1 MLIVD
6 FTTIVAVVS
15 VIGVIGALI
24 FNGLNLRKD
33 QKSRY
38 YDAFKDL
45 YHEMSIIY
53 DQPRDV
59 IRVQFFD
66 YDELKKLPKEI
77 QDRTKKFR
85 IDYVNFHE
93 KVAHLVS
100 MNIISKP
107 IARFFSSTFPVAL
120 LFLDLLPKDAQGE
133 EGGGY
138 LRDWCK
144 NEKIEKYKV
153 KSYEKSL

>member
-1 MLIVD
+1 MWIVN
-6 FTTIVAVVS
+6 FTTIVAIVS

-59 IRVQFFD
+59 INAQFLD
-66 YDELKKLPKEI
+66 DEELKKLPKEI
-77 QDRTKKFR
+77 QDKTKKFR
-85 IDYVNFHE
+85 IAYVNFHE

-107 IARFFSSTFPVAL
+107 IARFFSSTFSIAL
-120 LFLDLLPKDAQGE
+120 VLLDLLPKDE
-133 EGGGY
+133 EY
-138 LRDWCK
+138 EWCTYMRDWCSS
-144 NEKIEKYKV
+144 EKIQKYDIKRE
-153 KSYEKSL
+153 EKSL